1 MCKLKLNLKYTYL
14 LVKIS
19 PYRCWFNKPICAM
32 RNAASIM
39 LMSVNIL
46 FCFSNISA
54 EILWHILGYRFCY
67 ESHILAHFC
76 QLLLPSRASKNTC
89 PKAAKLWRQKCW
101 WNWPRYVDGAKTFSM
116 MTLSINDIKHSHY
129 ATEVLTFNVGVRQDN
144 CHHLKDK
151 IDQL

>member
-1 MCKLKLNLKYTYL
+1 MCKLKLNLKYNYL

-32 RNAASIM
+32 RNVTSVM

-54 EILWHILGYRFCY
+54 EILWHILGYSFCS
-67 ESHILAHFC
+67 ECHILTHFC
-76 QLLLPSRASKNTC
+76 QLLLPSRASKNTSS
-89 PKAAKLWRQKCW
+89 KAALVCAPKMLVKLT
-101 WNWPRYVDGAKTFSM
+101 PDSAKTFSI

-129 ATEVLTFNVGVRQDN
+129 ATEALTFNVGVRQDN